1 MPETKEREKLA
12 EVISQWN
19 SDRLDLFEISQP
31 DENLAFHGVI
41 RFSFED
47 HEEEG
52 SVATK
57 CLRVCSTSTTREVI
71 ETLSEK
77 FRPDMKMLS
86 TKYSLYEIH
95 ADQERKLDLDERPL
109 VVQLSWTSDN
119 REGQFVLKKD
129 QERLEESYHEK
140 EKGGLLHTFK
150 RTLSRKGKKKEKGRA
165 ERASEGEDGPAE
177 DLLNN
182 SDCSSSLEPLR
193 RCKEK
198 KRNQILED
206 SSDQSGL
213 PVTVEICDDGESES
227 QPLKALLLLRVCDV
241 VLLPPA
247 GASYVSAEEPFLSA
261 VINYSNSSTVHFKL
275 SPAYILYAA
284 SRFALRRRRSGGSPS
299 SASPHPVT
307 SITNKMAT
315 MMGKVIQRHQ
325 AITGVL
331 AFWLANSSELLNFLK
346 NDKDLGRLTKQS
358 QLDLSHQVHNAYSFL
373 LRCLQRELRK
383 HLPTFLTDPERH
395 GALPAGIEMVLDTLM
410 NAMSLLRRC
419 RVNPALTIQLFSQLF
434 HFISAWLFNQLMA
447 PEPGT
452 PGLRSHYWG
461 AALRQRL
468 TPIKV
473 WAERQGLELAADCH
487 LGHIT
492 QATALLTMSK
502 YSASDAKDIQTSCF
516 KLNSLQLRMLM
527 DGYMYGPSEPQIPPD
542 LTDAVAKAAKA
553 LADNLIRSEGGE
565 LRLTESLDLLLPF
578 LLPQGGYSCEMLR
591 GVPQG
596 FREFLEPICQKG
608 LCCLTPVAHSQGDWT
623 AHFSENTHTDGDF
636 YLAAHRQPEVE
647 NITLH
652 KPLNS
657 GMGVSIVAAKG
668 AGQSNLG
675 IYVKSVVKGGP
686 AEMSGRLAAGDQLL
700 SVDGHSL
707 VGLSQDSA
715 AAIMMRTGPVV
726 SLQVEKFAAS
736 YRGLGNLLNE
746 SPPENETS
754 SSHLRLDG
762 VSALYCVVDLS
773 PSERNQGG
781 HKRKMQKYRQ
791 LYRSNPNVTSGFCPE
806 DGGEL
811 FDRGMR
817 GNGFSSVSSDN
828 LNADTHPREYL
839 TLPNPKSKDKS
850 VFEPMRSTQPFTMA
864 VTPSS
869 EQSDSRRGFMRHAVS
884 QESLCA
890 DGGGPLLGQKQNAC
904 TQRSRSSSQ
913 STNFCRSVALRSSV
927 STHDIPSDHKQSSPA
942 DFWRNPFSQRAV
954 PTPSV
959 RPIRID
965 IPVARAGGVQSN
977 PPLTTFQ
984 QSPCVLNRLR
994 KASEQRK
1001 SSPSPACPSSAAKA
1015 LLQPSGL
1022 WQQQRSEK
1030 PQVCITPTKRVSFQ
1044 EPPSERKAQSDTLVL
1059 LCDPWRREA
1068 QEALEKQQR
1077 LEAMERLERE
1087 TQQLRAKEQR
1097 STEEDDRLQRLDL
1110 EWRFQK
1116 RLQEIQQRGEEEEEE
1131 DLDVMAILQQLDR
1144 TSEIKIGSVGNIK
1157 RKQNEEEK
1165 HGGNQHS
1172 YKQEGKPGDR
1182 ENGLKAASD
1191 EKPAEKIKMAS
1202 APEKLTFREHRRL
1215 FSLATSA

>member
-1 MPETKEREKLA
+1 MQETKEREKLA
-12 EVISQWN
+12 EAISQWN

-47 HEEEG
+47 HKEEG

-57 CLRVCSTSTTREVI
+57 CLRVCSSLSTREVI

-95 ADQERKLDLDERPL
+95 ANQERKLDLDERPL

-119 REGQFVLKKD
+119 REGQFVLKKA
-129 QERLEESYHEK
+129 QERLEESYYEK
-140 EKGGLLHTFK
+140 EKEGLLQTIK
-150 RTLSRKGKKKEKGRA
+150 RTLSRKGKKKEESRASGA

-177 DLLNN
+177 DLLYN
-182 SDCSSSLEPLR
+182 SDRSSSLEPLR
-193 RCKEK
+193 RCEK
-198 KRNQILED
+198 HKRNQIPEGNINSRYCTSPFVSQVSQLISSLIHSD
-206 SSDQSGL
+206 SSDQPGL
-213 PVTVEICDDGESES
+213 PVRVKICDD
-227 QPLKALLLLRVCDV
+227 
-241 VLLPPA
+241 
-247 GASYVSAEEPFLSA
+247 AEEPFLSA
-261 VINYSNSSTVHFKL
+261 VINYTNSSTVHFKL

-299 SASPHPVT
+299 SASTHPVT

-315 MMGKVIQRHQ
+315 MMGKVIQASSRHR
-325 AITGVL
+325 AVAGVL

-346 NDKDLGRLTKQS
+346 NDKDLGPFTKQS
-358 QLDLSHQVHNAYSFL
+358 QLDLSHHVHNTYRFNGPYDVVTYL
-373 LRCLQRELRK
+373 G
-383 HLPTFLTDPERH
+383 LT
-395 GALPAGIEMVLDTLM
+395 AEMVLDTLM

-419 RVNPALTIQLFSQLF
+419 HVNPALTIQLFSQLF

-468 TPIKV
+468 TPIEA

-487 LGHIT
+487 LGHIM
-492 QATALLTMSK
+492 QATTLLTMNK

-553 LADNLIRSEGGE
+553 SADNLIHSEGGE

-578 LLPQGGYSCEMLR
+578 LLPQGGYSCETLR

-608 LCCLTPVAHSQGDWT
+608 LCCLTSVADSQGDWT
-623 AHFSENTHTDGDF
+623 LHFTENTHTDGDF

-647 NITLH
+647 KVTLH

-675 IYVKSVVKGGP
+675 IYVKSVVQGGP
-686 AEMSGRLAAGDQLL
+686 AEMSGKLAAGDRLL

-726 SLQVEKFAAS
+726 SLQVEKFAAI

-746 SPPENETS
+746 SFPENETS

-762 VSALYCVVDLS
+762 VSTLYCVVDLS
-773 PSERNQGG
+773 PSERNHGG
-781 HKRKMQKYRQ
+781 RKRNKDQRAQKYRQ
-791 LYRSNPNVTSGFCPE
+791 LYRSDPNVTAGFCPE
-806 DGGEL
+806 DEGEL
-811 FDRGMR
+811 FDPGVR
-817 GNGFSSVSSDN
+817 GNSFSSVSSDN
-828 LNADTHPREYL
+828 LCADTHPREYL
-839 TLPNPKSKDKS
+839 TLPNSKSKDKS
-850 VFEPMRSTQPFTMA
+850 DFEPKRPTQPFTMA
-864 VTPSS
+864 VNPSS

-890 DGGGPLLGQKQNAC
+890 DAGGPLLDQKQNAR
-904 TQRSRSSSQ
+904 TLRNQSSSQ

-927 STHDIPSDHKQSSPA
+927 STHYVPSDRKQPPRSPA
-942 DFWRNPFSQRAV
+942 GVWRNPFPQQAT
-954 PTPSV
+954 PTPSA

-965 IPVARAGGVQSN
+965 IPVAVSRAGGAQSH

-984 QSPCVLNRLR
+984 LSPSVLNRLR
-994 KASEQRK
+994 KASEQTK
-1001 SSPSPACPSSAAKA
+1001 SSPSRACPSSAAKA
-1015 LLQPSGL
+1015 LLQPLVL

-1030 PQVCITPTKRVSFQ
+1030 PRLCITPTKPVSFQ
-1044 EPPSERKAQSDTLVL
+1044 EPPSERKGSGPGGQSDPQVL
-1059 LCDPWRREA
+1059 LRHPWRREA
-1068 QEALEKQQR
+1068 QEVV
-1077 LEAMERLERE
+1077 ERLERE
-1087 TQQLRAKEQR
+1087 ARRLRAKEQR
-1097 STEEDDRLQRLDL
+1097 SDEEDRLRRLDL

-1116 RLQEIQQRGEEEEEE
+1116 RVQEIQQRGEGEEEEEEE
-1131 DLDVMAILQQLDR
+1131 DLDVMMILQQLDR
-1144 TSEIKIGSVGNIK
+1144 TSENKIGSIGNIN

-1172 YKQEGKPGDR
+1172 YKQEGKPDLR

-1191 EKPAEKIKMAS
+1191 E
-1202 APEKLTFREHRRL
+1202 
-1215 FSLATSA
+1215 

>member
-1 MPETKEREKLA
+1 MPEAKEREKLA
-12 EVISQWN
+12 EAISQWN

-31 DENLAFHGVI
+31 DEDLVFHGVI

-47 HEEEG
+47 HKEEG

-57 CLRVCSTSTTREVI
+57 CLRVCSSLTTREVI

-95 ADQERKLDLDERPL
+95 ADQERRLDLDERPL

-129 QERLEESYHEK
+129 QERLEESYYEK
-140 EKGGLLHTFK
+140 EKEGLLQTIK
-150 RTLSRKGKKKEKGRA
+150 RTLSRKGKKKEESRASGA

-182 SDCSSSLEPLR
+182 SDRSSSLEPLR
-193 RCKEK
+193 RCEK
-198 KRNQILED
+198 HKRNQIPED
-206 SSDQSGL
+206 SSDQPGL
-213 PVTVEICDDGESES
+213 PVRVKICDD
-227 QPLKALLLLRVCDV
+227 
-241 VLLPPA
+241 
-247 GASYVSAEEPFLSA
+247 AEEPFLSA
-261 VINYSNSSTVHFKL
+261 VINYTNSSTVHFKL
-275 SPAYILYAA
+275 SPAYTLYAA

-299 SASPHPVT
+299 SASTHPVT

-315 MMGKVIQRHQ
+315 MMGKVIQRHR
-325 AITGVL
+325 AVAGVL

-346 NDKDLGRLTKQS
+346 NDKDLGPFTKQS

-373 LRCLQRELRK
+373 LRCLQGELRK

-419 RVNPALTIQLFSQLF
+419 RVSPALTIQLFSQLF

-468 TPIKV
+468 TPIEA

-492 QATALLTMSK
+492 QATTLLTMNK

-553 LADNLIRSEGGE
+553 SADSLIHSDGGA
-565 LRLTESLDLLLPF
+565 LRATESLDLLLPF
-578 LLPQGGYSCEMLR
+578 LLPQGGYSCETLR

-608 LCCLTPVAHSQGDWT
+608 LCCLTSVADSQGDWT
-623 AHFSENTHTDGDF
+623 LHFTENTHTDGDF

-647 NITLH
+647 KVTLH

-668 AGQSNLG
+668 AGQSDLG
-675 IYVKSVVKGGP
+675 IYVKSVVRGGP
-686 AEMSGRLAAGDQLL
+686 AEMSGKLAAGDQLL

-726 SLQVEKFAAS
+726 SLQVEKFAAI

-746 SPPENETS
+746 SSPENETS

-762 VSALYCVVDLS
+762 VSTLYCVVDLS
-773 PSERNQGG
+773 PSERNHGG
-781 HKRKMQKYRQ
+781 RKRNKDQRTQKYRQ
-791 LYRSNPNVTSGFCPE
+791 LYRSDPNVTAGFCPE
-806 DGGEL
+806 DQGEL
-811 FDRGMR
+811 FDPGVR

-828 LNADTHPREYL
+828 LCADTHPREYL
-839 TLPNPKSKDKS
+839 TLPNSKSQDKS
-850 VFEPMRSTQPFTMA
+850 DFEPKRPTQPFTMA
-864 VTPSS
+864 VNPSS
-869 EQSDSRRGFMRHAVS
+869 EQSDGRRGFMRHAVS

-890 DGGGPLLGQKQNAC
+890 DAGGPLLGQKQNAL
-904 TQRSRSSSQ
+904 TQRNQSSSQ

-927 STHDIPSDHKQSSPA
+927 STHYVPSDRKQPPRSPA
-942 DFWRNPFSQRAV
+942 GVWRNPFSQQAT

-965 IPVARAGGVQSN
+965 IPVAVSRAGGAQSN

-984 QSPCVLNRLR
+984 PSPSVLNRLR
-994 KASEQRK
+994 KASEQTK
-1001 SSPSPACPSSAAKA
+1001 SSPSRACPSSAAKA
-1015 LLQPSGL
+1015 LLQPLVL

-1030 PQVCITPTKRVSFQ
+1030 PRLCITPTKPVSFQ
-1044 EPPSERKAQSDTLVL
+1044 EPPSERKGSGPGGQSDPQVL
-1059 LCDPWRREA
+1059 LRGPWRREV
-1068 QEALEKQQR
+1068 QEVV
-1077 LEAMERLERE
+1077 ERLERE
-1087 TQQLRAKEQR
+1087 ARQLRAKEQQ
-1097 STEEDDRLQRLDL
+1097 SDEEDRLRRLDL

-1116 RLQEIQQRGEEEEEE
+1116 RVQEIQQRGEGEEEEEEE
-1131 DLDVMAILQQLDR
+1131 DLDVMMILQQLDR
-1144 TSEIKIGSVGNIK
+1144 TSENKIGSVGNIN

-1172 YKQEGKPGDR
+1172 YKQEGKPDHR

-1202 APEKLTFREHRRL
+1202 APEKLTLRERRRL

>member
-1 MPETKEREKLA
+1 MPETKERENLA

-31 DENLAFHGVI
+31 DESLAFHGVV

-57 CLRVCSTSTTREVI
+57 CLRVCSSLTTREVI

-95 ADQERKLDLDERPL
+95 ADRERKLDLDERPL

-140 EKGGLLHTFK
+140 EKGGLLQTFK
-150 RTLSRKGKKKEKGRA
+150 RTLSRKGKKKEKSRASGA
-165 ERASEGEDGPAE
+165 ERVSEGEDGPAE

-182 SDCSSSLEPLR
+182 SDRSSGLEPLR
-193 RCKEK
+193 RCEKK
-198 KRNQILED
+198 KRNQNPED
-206 SSDQSGL
+206 SPDQPGL
-213 PVTVEICDDGESES
+213 PVRVKICDDGESES

-247 GASYVSAEEPFLSA
+247 GASYISAEEPFLSA
-261 VINYSNSSTVHFKL
+261 VINYTNSSTVHFKL
-275 SPAYILYAA
+275 SPAYTLYAA

-299 SASPHPVT
+299 SASTHPVT
-307 SITNKMAT
+307 SITNRMAT
-315 MMGKVIQRHQ
+315 MMGKRNQ
-325 AITGVL
+325 AVAGVL

-346 NDKDLGRLTKQS
+346 NDKDLGPFTKQS
-358 QLDLSHQVHNAYSFL
+358 QLDLSHQVHNAYSL
-373 LRCLQRELRK
+373 LLQ
-383 HLPTFLTDPERH
+383 
-395 GALPAGIEMVLDTLM
+395 MVLDTFM

-419 RVNPALTIQLFSQLF
+419 CVNPALTIQLFSQLF

-461 AALRQRL
+461 ATLRQRL
-468 TPIKV
+468 TPMEA

-492 QATALLTMSK
+492 QATTLLTMNK
-502 YSASDAKDIQTSCF
+502 YSPSDAKNIQTSCF
-516 KLNSLQLRMLM
+516 KLNSLQLRTLM
-527 DGYMYGPSEPQIPPD
+527 DGYMYGPSEPQIPPG
-542 LTDAVAKAAKA
+542 LTDAVATAAKA
-553 LADNLIRSEGGE
+553 SADNIILSEGGE

-578 LLPQGGYSCEMLR
+578 LLPRGGYSCETLR

-608 LCCLTPVAHSQGDWT
+608 LCCLTSVAESQGDWT
-623 AHFSENTHTDGDF
+623 AHFTENTHTDGDL

-647 NITLH
+647 NVTLH

-686 AEMSGRLAAGDQLL
+686 AEMSGKLAAGDQLL
-700 SVDGHSL
+700 SVDGRSL

-736 YRGLGNLLNE
+736 YRGLGHLLNE
-746 SPPENETS
+746 SSPENETS
-754 SSHLRLDG
+754 SSRLRLDG
-762 VSALYCVVDLS
+762 VSTLYCAVELS
-773 PSERNQGG
+773 PSERNHGG
-781 HKRKMQKYRQ
+781 RKRNRDQKYRQ
-791 LYRSNPNVTSGFCPE
+791 LYRSNPNVTAGFCPE

-811 FDRGMR
+811 FDPDVR

-828 LNADTHPREYL
+828 LCANTRPREYL
-839 TLPNPKSKDKS
+839 TLPNPKSKDRS
-850 VFEPMRSTQPFTMA
+850 DFEPTQLFTTA
-864 VTPSS
+864 VNPSS
-869 EQSDSRRGFMRHAVS
+869 EQSASRRGFVRLAVS

-890 DGGGPLLGQKQNAC
+890 DSGGPLLDQKQNAR
-904 TQRSRSSSQ
+904 TQRNQSSSQ
-913 STNFCRSVALRSSV
+913 STNFCRSAPLRSSV
-927 STHDIPSDHKQSSPA
+927 STHHVPSDRKQPPPSPA
-942 DFWRNPFSQRAV
+942 GVWRNPFSEQAT

-959 RPIRID
+959 RPMRID
-965 IPVARAGGVQSN
+965 IPVAVSRAGGARSN

-984 QSPCVLNRLR
+984 PSPSVLSRLR
-994 KASEQRK
+994 QASEQIK
-1001 SSPSPACPSSAAKA
+1001 SSPSRACPSSAVKA

-1030 PQVCITPTKRVSFQ
+1030 PRVCITPAKPISFQ
-1044 EPPSERKAQSDTLVL
+1044 EPPSERKGSGGQSDPRVL
-1059 LCDPWRREA
+1059 LRDPWRRET
-1068 QEALEKQQR
+1068 QEALEKRQR
-1077 LEAMERLERE
+1077 LEAVERLERE
-1087 TQQLRAKEQR
+1087 ARQLSAKEQR
-1097 STEEDDRLQRLDL
+1097 SAEEDGRLRRLDL

-1116 RLQEIQQRGEEEEEE
+1116 RVQEIQQRGEEEEEE
-1131 DLDVMAILQQLDR
+1131 EDLDAMVILQQLDR
-1144 TSEIKIGSVGNIK
+1144 TSENKIGNN
-1157 RKQNEEEK
+1157 RKHNEEEK
-1165 HGGNQHS
+1165 PGGNQHS
-1172 YKQEGKPGDR
+1172 YKQDGKPGEENHQNIKGPFKKLILHSFMFLADPR

-1191 EKPAEKIKMAS
+1191 E
-1202 APEKLTFREHRRL
+1202 
-1215 FSLATSA
+1215 

>member
-1 MPETKEREKLA
+1 
-12 EVISQWN
+12 
-19 SDRLDLFEISQP
+19 
-31 DENLAFHGVI
+31 
-41 RFSFED
+41 
-47 HEEEG
+47 
-52 SVATK
+52 
-57 CLRVCSTSTTREVI
+57 
-71 ETLSEK
+71 
-77 FRPDMKMLS
+77 
-86 TKYSLYEIH
+86 
-95 ADQERKLDLDERPL
+95 
-109 VVQLSWTSDN
+109 
-119 REGQFVLKKD
+119 
-129 QERLEESYHEK
+129 
-140 EKGGLLHTFK
+140 
-150 RTLSRKGKKKEKGRA
+150 
-165 ERASEGEDGPAE
+165 
-177 DLLNN
+177 
-182 SDCSSSLEPLR
+182 
-193 RCKEK
+193 
-198 KRNQILED
+198 
-206 SSDQSGL
+206 
-213 PVTVEICDDGESES
+213 
-227 QPLKALLLLRVCDV
+227 
-241 VLLPPA
+241 
-247 GASYVSAEEPFLSA
+247 
-261 VINYSNSSTVHFKL
+261 
-275 SPAYILYAA
+275 
-284 SRFALRRRRSGGSPS
+284 
-299 SASPHPVT
+299 
-307 SITNKMAT
+307 
-315 MMGKVIQRHQ
+315 
-325 AITGVL
+325 
-331 AFWLANSSELLNFLK
+331 
-346 NDKDLGRLTKQS
+346 
-358 QLDLSHQVHNAYSFL
+358 
-373 LRCLQRELRK
+373 
-383 HLPTFLTDPERH
+383 
-395 GALPAGIEMVLDTLM
+395 
-410 NAMSLLRRC
+410 
-419 RVNPALTIQLFSQLF
+419 
-434 HFISAWLFNQLMA
+434 
-447 PEPGT
+447 
-452 PGLRSHYWG
+452 
-461 AALRQRL
+461 
-468 TPIKV
+468 
-473 WAERQGLELAADCH
+473 
-487 LGHIT
+487 
-492 QATALLTMSK
+492 
-502 YSASDAKDIQTSCF
+502 
-516 KLNSLQLRMLM
+516 
-527 DGYMYGPSEPQIPPD
+527 MYGPSEPQIPPD

-553 LADNLIRSEGGE
+553 SADNLIRSEGGE

-623 AHFSENTHTDGDF
+623 AHFSENTHTDGDL
-636 YLAAHRQPEVE
+636 YLLAKELRQNQAAHRQPEVE

-736 YRGLGNLLNE
+736 YQGLGNLLNE

-754 SSHLRLDG
+754 SSHLRLGKDT
-762 VSALYCVVDLS
+762 SPTHVVDLS
-773 PSERNQGG
+773 PSERNHGG

-828 LNADTHPREYL
+828 LCADFSCSPLTDSHLFATFFQTHPREYL
-839 TLPNPKSKDKS
+839 TLPNPKSKDK
-850 VFEPMRSTQPFTMA
+850 FYAKKRLENCKTTK
-864 VTPSS
+864 
-869 EQSDSRRGFMRHAVS
+869 SRLKTTGAHSATVEGVS
-884 QESLCA
+884 PTVCIEESLCA

-904 TQRSRSSSQ
+904 TQRSWSSSQ

-927 STHDIPSDHKQSSPA
+927 STHDIPSDHKQPSPA
-942 DFWRNPFSQRAV
+942 GFWRNPFSQRAV

-984 QSPCVLNRLR
+984 QSPCVLNRLL

-1001 SSPSPACPSSAAKA
+1001 SSQSSVCPSSTAKA

-1097 STEEDDRLQRLDL
+1097 SAEEDDRLQRLDL

-1131 DLDVMAILQQLDR
+1131 DLDVMAILQQLD
-1144 TSEIKIGSVGNIK
+1144 
-1157 RKQNEEEK
+1157 
-1165 HGGNQHS
+1165 
-1172 YKQEGKPGDR
+1172 
-1182 ENGLKAASD
+1182 
-1191 EKPAEKIKMAS
+1191 
-1202 APEKLTFREHRRL
+1202 
-1215 FSLATSA
+1215 

>member
-1 MPETKEREKLA
+1 MPGTKEREKLA
-12 EVISQWN
+12 EVIGQWN

-47 HEEEG
+47 HREEG

-57 CLRVCSTSTTREVI
+57 CLRVCSSLTTREVI

-86 TKYSLYEIH
+86 TKYSLYETH

-119 REGQFVLKKD
+119 RDGQFVLKKD
-129 QERLEESYHEK
+129 QEKPDESYHVK
-140 EKGGLLHTFK
+140 EKGGLLQTFK
-150 RTLSRKGKKKEKGRA
+150 RTLSRKGKKKEESRASGA
-165 ERASEGEDGPAE
+165 ERPSEGEDGPAE

-182 SDCSSSLEPLR
+182 SDRSSSLDPLR
-193 RCKEK
+193 RCKKK
-198 KRNQILED
+198 KRNQVPED

-213 PVTVEICDDGESES
+213 PVRVKICDD
-227 QPLKALLLLRVCDV
+227 
-241 VLLPPA
+241 
-247 GASYVSAEEPFLSA
+247 AEEPFLSA
-261 VINYSNSSTVHFKL
+261 VINYTSSSTVHFKL

-284 SRFALRRRRSGGSPS
+284 GRFALRRRRSGGSPS
-299 SASPHPVT
+299 SASTHPVT
-307 SITNKMAT
+307 SVTNKMAAV
-315 MMGKVIQRHQ
+315 MGKVIQRQ
-325 AITGVL
+325 RGVAGAL

-346 NDKDLGRLTKQS
+346 NDKDLGPLTEQS
-358 QLDLSHQVHNAYSFL
+358 QLDLSRQVHSAYSFL
-373 LRCLQRELRK
+373 LHCLQSELRK
-383 HLPTFLTDPERH
+383 HLPSFLSDPERH
-395 GALPAGIEMVLDTLM
+395 GVLPAGIEMVLDTLM
-410 NAMSLLRRC
+410 NGMSLLRRC

-447 PEPGT
+447 PEPGA

-468 TPIKV
+468 TPIEA

-492 QATALLTMSK
+492 QATTLLTMNK
-502 YSASDAKDIQTSCF
+502 YSASDAEDIQTSCF

-527 DGYMYGPSEPQIPPD
+527 DGYMYGPGEPQIPPD
-542 LTDAVAKAAKA
+542 LTDAVAAAA
-553 LADNLIRSEGGE
+553 EASAGHLIGSEGGE

-578 LLPQGGYSCEMLR
+578 LLPQGGYSCETLR

-596 FREFLEPICQKG
+596 FREFLEPLCQTG
-608 LCCLTPVAHSQGDWT
+608 LCSLTFEAHSQGDWT
-623 AHFSENTHTDGDF
+623 AHFTENTHTDGDL

-647 NITLH
+647 SVTLH

-668 AGQSNLG
+668 AGRSDLG

-686 AEMSGRLAAGDQLL
+686 AEMSGKLAAGDQLL

-715 AAIMMRTGPVV
+715 AAIMMGTGPVV

-736 YRGLGNLLNE
+736 RRGLSNLLNE
-746 SPPENETS
+746 SSPENETS
-754 SSHLRLDG
+754 SRRLRLDA
-762 VSALYCVVDLS
+762 VSTLHCDTDLS
-773 PSERNQGG
+773 PSERNHGG
-781 HKRKMQKYRQ
+781 RKRNKDQRMQKYRQ
-791 LYRSNPNVTSGFCPE
+791 FYRSNPNVTPASCPE
-806 DGGEL
+806 DGGDL
-811 FDRGMR
+811 FDPGVRGH
-817 GNGFSSVSSDN
+817 GFSSVSSDN
-828 LNADTHPREYL
+828 LCADTHPREYL
-839 TLPNPKSKDKS
+839 TLPNPRSKNAS
-850 VFEPMRSTQPFTMA
+850 VSEPKRPTQPFNMA
-864 VTPSS
+864 MTPSS

-890 DGGGPLLGQKQNAC
+890 DAGGPLLDQKQDARA
-904 TQRSRSSSQ
+904 QRSQ
-913 STNFCRSVALRSSV
+913 STNFCRSVSALYIHRE
-927 STHDIPSDHKQSSPA
+927 PPPA
-942 DFWRNPFSQRAV
+942 GVWRNPFSQQAT

-965 IPVARAGGVQSN
+965 IPVTRAGGAQTN
-977 PPLTTFQ
+977 PPLITFQ
-984 QSPCVLNRLR
+984 QSPSVLKRPR
-994 KASEQRK
+994 EASEQIK
-1001 SSPSPACPSSAAKA
+1001 SSPSPGCPSSAATA
-1015 LLQPSGL
+1015 PLQPSGL

-1030 PQVCITPTKRVSFQ
+1030 PRVCITPTKHVSFQ
-1044 EPPSERKAQSDTLVL
+1044 EPPSERKGSGPGGQSDPRVL
-1059 LCDPWRREA
+1059 LRDPWRREA

-1077 LEAMERLERE
+1077 LEAVERLERE
-1087 TQQLRAKEQR
+1087 ARRLRAKEQR
-1097 STEEDDRLQRLDL
+1097 SAEEDDRLRRLDL

-1116 RLQEIQQRGEEEEEE
+1116 RVQEIQQRGEEEEEE
-1131 DLDVMAILQQLDR
+1131 EEDLDVMVILQQLDR
-1144 TSEIKIGSVGNIK
+1144 TSEVQWIMYQDRIRRK
-1157 RKQNEEEK
+1157 RHEGTKR
-1165 HGGNQHS
+1165 GGNQRS
-1172 YKQEGKPGDR
+1172 YEQEGKPDHR

-1191 EKPAEKIKMAS
+1191 E
-1202 APEKLTFREHRRL
+1202 
-1215 FSLATSA
+1215 